1 MFNNELDRSFI
12 AYGRVISGTIH
23 EGEDIK
29 VLCENYDSNNS
40 EDMYVAK
47 AEKLWIMQAGG
58 RHKIQV
64 NKVSAGNWIGI
75 EGIDKGITKTATIVS
90 VEDQETICFKR
101 LDFNT
106 ESVIKVACEPLNPSE
121 LPKMLEGL
129 RKINKIYP
137 MVTTKVE
144 ESGEH
149 LIIGSGEIYLD
160 QILHDLRHLYAEIEI
175 KVSEPFIAINE
186 TVGEASAVRCFAETP
201 NHKNQI
207 SMTTEP
213 FEKGL

>member
-1 MFNNELDRSFI
+1 M
-12 AYGRVISGTIH
+12 
-23 EGEDIK
+23 
-29 VLCENYDSNNS
+29 
-40 EDMYVAK
+40 
-47 AEKLWIMQAGG
+47 MQAGG
-58 RHKIQV
+58 RHKINV
-64 NKVSAGNWIGI
+64 DKACAGNWVGI
-75 EGIDKGITKTATIVS
+75 EGIDSGIVKTATVVDINDTETVS
-90 VEDQETICFKR
+90 MKR

-106 ESVIKVACEPLNPSE
+106 ESTIKIACEPLNPSE
-121 LPKMLEGL
+121 LPKLLEGL

-160 QILHDLRHLYAEIEI
+160 QIMHDLRNLYAEVEI
-175 KVSEPFIAINE
+175 KVSEPFIQINE
-186 TVGEASAVRCFAETP
+186 TVGEASAVRCFADTP

-213 FEKGL
+213 LDKGLADKI